1 MQYRDLLGIAATVI
15 ALISYIPYFRD
26 IFARK
31 TKPHAFTWL
40 IWGVLTLIAFVGQ
53 LVDHAGPG
61 AWVTGF
67 TAFVCLAIALLAALN
82 GVRNIV
88 RLDWIALA
96 GAAVALLVWYLTRG
110 PLLSVILITVIDNLG
125 FVPTLRKSYHR
136 PFEETMS
143 TFVLS
148 GIKWM
153 LGIFALAHLSVTT
166 ALFPF
171 SIVVASWLFVI
182 MLLVRRAQLGHA
194 YATVSLEQREAKRG
208 S

>member
-1 MQYRDLLGIAATVI
+1 MHYRDILGIAATVI
-15 ALISYIPYFRD
+15 ALISYVPYFRD

-40 IWGVLTLIAFVGQ
+40 IWGVLTVIAFVGQ
-53 LVDHAGPG
+53 LYGHAGPG

-67 TAFVCLAIALLAALN
+67 TAFVCLAIAAIAAMN
-82 GVRNIV
+82 GERNIV
-88 RLDWIALA
+88 QLDWIALA
-96 GAAVALLVWYLTRG
+96 GAGVALLIWYLTRG

-136 PFEETMS
+136 PFEETLS

-153 LGIFALAHLSVTT
+153 LGIFALDHLSVTT
-166 ALFPF
+166 ALFPL
-171 SIVVASWLFVI
+171 SIVVASWLFVV
-182 MLLVRRAQLGHA
+182 MLLVRRAQLGRAH
-194 YATVSLEQREAKRG
+194 ATVTLLG
-208 S
+208 SECG